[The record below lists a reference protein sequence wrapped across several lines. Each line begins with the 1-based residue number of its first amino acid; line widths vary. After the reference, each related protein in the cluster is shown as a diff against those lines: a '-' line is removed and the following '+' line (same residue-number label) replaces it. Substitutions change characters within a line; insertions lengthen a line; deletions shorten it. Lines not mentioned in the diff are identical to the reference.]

1 MPNSHAPGLSGRS
14 ALEGMEKR
22 HPRERF
28 TKYLVKMCRALDKV
42 AAHDFEVDC
51 YGETLTGRM
60 EALQLWVV
68 GSYARGALTC
78 ADLDVVVNFDT
89 AGSAP
94 SPGAI
99 QRQFFGSLPLLRV
112 YDGTPEKNRS
122 GVPFPDAV
130 LIWTKTD
137 TAWQSRIDSIR
148 LDPTAGRAPRD
159 TDIIPLRA
167 EQMSLWPEDLQK
179 AVEQHQQGIL
189 EWEFIPFN
197 EAMHHP
203 IPESDKGTH
212 ERRLHL
218 LTQDLGKKTR
228 ELIPAVWRLAREL
241 EPDEEW
247 DCGKYEGGTLTCG
260 STLIHIGR
268 PALPL
273 RIFNETTYK
282 RLMLI
287 PHLTARGPNG
297 AWLIRRGPKHSHL
310 SLTEDRT
317 AYYSSLHSYTEIS
330 TLELFRTH
338 DEAKDSIFDVSED
351 ELEKYKV
358 CQASSKDLYDL
369 MIGMDIVEY
378 EGQHVVLTRVG
389 AHHAEEEY
397 EGSEMDHTLG
407 SFLELL
413 TVERLTS

>member
-1 MPNSHAPGLSGRS
+1 M
-14 ALEGMEKR
+14 EGMEKR

-28 TKYLVKMCRALDKV
+28 TKHLIKMCRALDKL

-68 GSYARGALTC
+68 GSYARGAPTC

-89 AGSAP
+89 KGSAP

-122 GVPFPDAV
+122 GVPFPDAL

-137 TAWQSRIDSIR
+137 AAWQSRIDSIS
-148 LDPTAGRAPRD
+148 LDPNAGRAPRD

-167 EQMSLWPEDLQK
+167 EQMSLWPEDLQN

-197 EAMHHP
+197 DAMHRS
-203 IPESDKGTH
+203 IPKNDKSTH
-212 ERRLHL
+212 ERQLHL
-218 LTQDLGKKTR
+218 LTQGLGKKTR
-228 ELIPAVWRLAREL
+228 EPIPAVWRLAREFDP
-241 EPDEEW
+241 EEEW
-247 DCGKYEGGTLTCG
+247 DCGKYEAGTLTCG
-260 STLIHIGR
+260 TTLIHIGM
-268 PALPL
+268 PTLPL

-297 AWLIRRGPKHSHL
+297 AWLIRRGPNHPHL
-310 SLTEDRT
+310 SLMVDRSAYYVAFDGHPT
-317 AYYSSLHSYTEIS
+317 YYSSLHGYTEIS

-338 DEAKDSIFDVSED
+338 DEAKDSIFDVPDD
-351 ELEKYKV
+351 EFGKYEV
-358 CQASSKDLYDL
+358 CQASSRNLYDV
-369 MIGMDIVEY
+369 MIGMDVVEY
-378 EGQHVVLTRVG
+378 EGQHVVLTRHG
-389 AHHAEEEY
+389 AYHAEEEY
-397 EGSEMDHTLG
+397 EGSEMDHTLS

-413 TVERLTS
+413 SIEGQAPDS